1 MNISLEKGNST
12 HPSLHVP
19 RAQISNCRS
28 FVETRSKI
36 DPILIMGSQITTKH
50 SSWTIMLMYFLF
62 DKWFLNTTSKHIC
75 YIISSAR
82 INYRWFDNKY
92 HQPGWTIS
100 DLTTSIIS
108 QVELSLIWQQVSSAR
123 IKLSLI
129 WNQDSSTRINYLWFD
144 NKYHQPG

>member
-1 MNISLEKGNST
+1 MNISLETGNST

-62 DKWFLNTTSKHIC
+62 DKWFLNTTSKHI
-75 YIISSAR
+75 Y
-82 INYRWFDNKY
+82 NYN
-92 HQPGWTIS
+92 
-100 DLTTSIIS
+100 IIS
-108 QVELSLIWQQVSSAR
+108 QD
-123 IKLSLI
+123 KLSLI
-129 WNQDSSTRINYLWFD
+129 WKQVSSARINYLWFD
-144 NKYHQPG
+144 NKYHQPRWTISDLTSIISQDKLSLIWQQVSSARINYLWFDN